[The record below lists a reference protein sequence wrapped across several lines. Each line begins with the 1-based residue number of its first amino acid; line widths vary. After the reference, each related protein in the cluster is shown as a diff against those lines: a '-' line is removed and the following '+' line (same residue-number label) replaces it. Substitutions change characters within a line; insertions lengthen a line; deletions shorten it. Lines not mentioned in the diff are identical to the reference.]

1 MKKGIILILC
11 LISFGAFS
19 QKKGAPQ
26 ESDFYEIK
34 TLPIP
39 KEIYLEVG
47 GIATMPDGRL
57 AISTRR
63 GEIWI
68 LENPYQQENHQVS
81 YHRFA
86 SGMHEIL
93 GLAYDNGVFY
103 CSQRGELTKV
113 SDVNRDGIAD
123 LYEPVY
129 QFELS
134 GNYHEYTYGPV
145 FDKNGDMWVSLN
157 LAWIGFG
164 EGKFSKWRGW
174 FVKITKDGKLEPFAG
189 GLRSPAGYSFNV
201 EGDLFYG
208 ENQGDWVGSGR
219 VTHLAKG
226 EFAGNPGGLKWAKE
240 PNSPFK
246 LTLEEI
252 PDNGNP
258 MFEAAKK
265 VKNLKLPAVWFP
277 HAIMGISTSD
287 ILQDTTSGKFSPFP
301 GQYFVADQGQSKV
314 MRMGLEKVNGVYQG
328 FCINYREGFQSGI
341 LRERFGL
348 DGSMFV
354 GMTSRGWGS
363 TGKDE
368 FGLQRLVWNGK
379 TPFEIKEIHSKT
391 DGFEINFTKAV
402 SENSLKKL
410 SSYALRSYIYKY
422 QHQYGSP
429 IIEVKDLKI
438 KSVKIS
444 DDKLTVRLV
453 LDGMRQYFIHELK
466 FPGIL
471 SESGENLL
479 HETAYFTINEIV
491 SSNGLEVA
499 NKALALEVDMT
510 KTEVQVQPLV
520 KSNLTTK
527 TKTAVGLVSE
537 TEAISLL
544 KKHTC
549 NACHAKDKR
558 IIGPA
563 FEEIAKRKYSE
574 KQILNLVY
582 KPNPANWPEYATE
595 MAPMS
600 HVPASDVLKIAKW
613 INSLGNRKELE
624 NRD

>member
-1 MKKGIILILC
+1 MKHTVSILL
-11 LISFGAFS
+11 LFISSLAWAQNPGA
-19 QKKGAPQ
+19 KTEK
-26 ESDFYEIK
+26 DFYEIK

-39 KEIYLEVG
+39 QDIYLEIG

-57 AISTRR
+57 GVSTRR

-68 LENPYQQENHQVS
+68 IDNPYQKESHQT
-81 YHRFA
+81 YYRRFA

-93 GLAYDNGVFY
+93 GLAYKDGAFY

-113 SDVNRDGIAD
+113 TDTDRDGVAD
-123 LYEPVY
+123 RYEPIY
-129 QFELS
+129 QFQLS

-145 FDKNGDMWVSLN
+145 FDKNGDMWVTLN
-157 LAWIGFG
+157 LAWVGFG

-174 FVKITKDGKLEPFAG
+174 LVKISPDGKLEPFAA
-189 GLRSPAGYSFNV
+189 GLRSPAGYSINLD
-201 EGDLFYG
+201 GDIFYG

-226 EFAGNPGGLKWAKE
+226 DFAGNPGGLKWAKE

-246 LTLEEI
+246 LSLEEI
-252 PDNGNP
+252 PDNGSP

-287 ILQDTTSGKFSPFP
+287 ILQDTTGGKFSPFP
-301 GQYFVADQGQSKV
+301 GQYFVSDQGQSKV

-363 TGKDE
+363 TGKDD
-368 FGLQRLVWNGK
+368 FGLQRLVWNGI
-379 TPFEIKEIHSKT
+379 TPFEINMIEART
-391 DGFEINFTKAV
+391 DGFEISFTQAIDVNSVKKAA
-402 SENSLKKL
+402 
-410 SSYALRSYIYKY
+410 SYALRSYIYKY
-422 QHQYGSP
+422 HHQYGSP
-429 IIEVKDLKI
+429 IVDVKDLAI
-438 KSVKIS
+438 KGIVVSA
-444 DDKLTVRLV
+444 DKKKVRIV
-453 LDGMRQYFIHELK
+453 LDQIRQYFIHEFKLTGVK
-466 FPGIL
+466 N
-471 SESGENLL
+471 EAGELLL
-479 HETAYFTINEIV
+479 HETAYYTLNQIPSGDKVVLNASTNPIV
-491 SSNGLEVA
+491 EKVVIEKKVSQLE
-499 NKALALEVDMT
+499 
-510 KTEVQVQPLV
+510 
-520 KSNLTTK
+520 K
-527 TKTAVGLVSE
+527 TKTTTLISDN
-537 TEAISLL
+537 EAMALL

-549 NACHAKDKR
+549 VACHAREEKL
-558 IIGPA
+558 IGPS
-563 FEEIAKRKYSE
+563 FTDISKRKYSD
-574 KQILNLVY
+574 KQILALVY
-582 KPNPANWPEYATE
+582 KPNPKNWPDFATE

-600 HVPASDVLKIAKW
+600 HVPARDVLKIASW
-613 INSLGNRKELE
+613 INGLTQKKANDALI

>member
-1 MKKGIILILC
+1 MKHNLSILL
-11 LISFGAFS
+11 LFISTFVMAQS
-19 QKKGAPQ
+19 PSTKTEK
-26 ESDFYEIK
+26 DFYEIK

-39 KEIYLEVG
+39 QDIYLEIG

-57 AISTRR
+57 GVSTRR

-68 LENPYQQENHQVS
+68 IENPYQKDSHQT
-81 YHRFA
+81 YYRRFA

-93 GLAYDNGVFY
+93 GLAYKDGAFY

-113 SDVNRDGIAD
+113 SDTDRDGVAD
-123 LYEPVY
+123 RYEPIY
-129 QFELS
+129 QFQLS

-145 FDKNGDMWVSLN
+145 FDKNGDMWVTLN
-157 LAWIGFG
+157 LAWVGYG

-174 FVKITKDGKLEPFAG
+174 LVKISPDGKLEPFAA
-189 GLRSPAGYSFNV
+189 GLRSPAGYSINQ
-201 EGDLFYG
+201 EGDIFYG

-226 EFAGNPGGLKWAKE
+226 DFAGNPGGLKWAKE

-252 PDNGNP
+252 PDNGSP

-287 ILQDTTSGKFSPFP
+287 ILQDTTGGKFSPFP

-363 TGKDE
+363 TGKDN
-368 FGLQRLVWNGK
+368 FGLQRLVWNGLM
-379 TPFEIKEIHSKT
+379 PFEINMIEARS
-391 DGFEINFTKAV
+391 DGFEISFTQAVDVNSVKKAA
-402 SENSLKKL
+402 
-410 SSYALRSYIYKY
+410 SYALRSYIYKY
-422 QHQYGSP
+422 HHQYGSP
-429 IIEVKDLKI
+429 IVDVKDLAI
-438 KSVKIS
+438 KGIVVSS
-444 DDKLTVRLV
+444 DKKKVRIV
-453 LDGMRQYFIHELK
+453 LDQVRQYFIHEFKLTGVK
-466 FPGIL
+466 N
-471 SESGENLL
+471 EAGEPLL
-479 HETAYFTINEIV
+479 HETAYYTLNQIPSGDKVVLNASTSPIIEKVAVEKKVSKVDNAKATTVISDNE
-491 SSNGLEVA
+491 A
-499 NKALALEVDMT
+499 MA
-510 KTEVQVQPLV
+510 
-520 KSNLTTK
+520 
-527 TKTAVGLVSE
+527 
-537 TEAISLL
+537 LL

-549 NACHAKDKR
+549 VACHAREEKL
-558 IIGPA
+558 IGPS
-563 FEEIAKRKYSE
+563 FTDISKRKYSD
-574 KQILNLVY
+574 KQILALVY
-582 KPNPANWPEYATE
+582 KPNPKNWPDFATE

-600 HVPASDVLKIAKW
+600 HVPAKDVLKIASW
-613 INSLGNRKELE
+613 INGLTQKKANDALI

>member
-1 MKKGIILILC
+1 MKHNLSILL
-11 LISFGAFS
+11 LFISTFVLAQS
-19 QKKGAPQ
+19 PSTKTEK
-26 ESDFYEIK
+26 DFYEIK

-39 KEIYLEVG
+39 QDIYLEIG

-57 AISTRR
+57 GVSTRR

-68 LENPYQQENHQVS
+68 IENPYQKDSHQT
-81 YHRFA
+81 YYRRFA

-93 GLAYDNGVFY
+93 GLAYKDGAFY

-113 SDVNRDGIAD
+113 SDTDRDGVAD
-123 LYEPVY
+123 RYEPIY
-129 QFELS
+129 QFQLS

-145 FDKNGDMWVSLN
+145 FDKNGDMWVTLN
-157 LAWIGFG
+157 LAWVGYG

-174 FVKITKDGKLEPFAG
+174 LVKISPDGKLEPFAA
-189 GLRSPAGYSFNV
+189 GLRSPAGYSINQ
-201 EGDLFYG
+201 EGDIFYG

-226 EFAGNPGGLKWAKE
+226 DFAGNPGGLKWAKE

-252 PDNGNP
+252 PDNGSP

-287 ILQDTTSGKFSPFP
+287 ILQDTTGGKFSPFP

-363 TGKDE
+363 TGKDD
-368 FGLQRLVWNGK
+368 FGLQRLVWNGLM
-379 TPFEIKEIHSKT
+379 PFEINMIEARS
-391 DGFEINFTKAV
+391 DGFEISFTQAVDVNSVKKAA
-402 SENSLKKL
+402 
-410 SSYALRSYIYKY
+410 SYALRSYIYKY
-422 QHQYGSP
+422 HHQYGSP
-429 IIEVKDLKI
+429 IVDVKDLAI
-438 KSVKIS
+438 KGIVVSS
-444 DDKLTVRLV
+444 DKKKVRIV
-453 LDGMRQYFIHELK
+453 LDQVRQYFIHEFKLTGVK
-466 FPGIL
+466 N
-471 SESGENLL
+471 EAGEPLL
-479 HETAYFTINEIV
+479 HETAYYTLNQIPSGDKVVLNASTSPIIEKVVVEKKVSKADNAKVTTVISDNE
-491 SSNGLEVA
+491 A
-499 NKALALEVDMT
+499 MA
-510 KTEVQVQPLV
+510 
-520 KSNLTTK
+520 
-527 TKTAVGLVSE
+527 
-537 TEAISLL
+537 LL

-549 NACHAKDKR
+549 VACHAREEKL
-558 IIGPA
+558 IGPS
-563 FEEIAKRKYSE
+563 FTDISKRKYSD
-574 KQILNLVY
+574 KQILALVY
-582 KPNPANWPEYATE
+582 KPNPKNWPEFATE

-600 HVPASDVLKIAKW
+600 HVPAKDVLKIASW
-613 INSLGNRKELE
+613 INGLTQKKANDALI

>member
-1 MKKGIILILC
+1 MRYLTSLFVMCVLLPI
-11 LISFGAFS
+11 GAWA
-19 QKKGAPQ
+19 QKKSAKTEQ
-26 ESDFYEIK
+26 DYYEIK

-39 KEIYLEVG
+39 KDIYLEIG

-57 AISTRR
+57 AVSTRR

-68 LENPYQQENHQVS
+68 IENPYQKENHQVH
-81 YHRFA
+81 YKRFA
-86 SGMHEIL
+86 SGLHEVL
-93 GLAYDNGVFY
+93 GLAYKDGAFY
-103 CSQRGELTKV
+103 CSQRGELTKIT
-113 SDVNRDGIAD
+113 DTDRDGVAD
-123 LYEPVY
+123 SYVPVY

-145 FDKNGDMWVSLN
+145 FDKNGDMLVTLN

-164 EGKFSKWRGW
+164 EGKFAKWRGW
-174 FVKITKDGKLEPFAG
+174 LLKIKPDGTMEPHSA
-189 GLRSPAGYSFNV
+189 GLRSPAGYSIND
-201 EGDLFYG
+201 EGDIFYG

-226 EFAGNPGGLKWAKE
+226 DFAGNPGGLKWAKE

-252 PDNGNP
+252 QDNGAP
-258 MFEAAKK
+258 MYEAAAK

-277 HAIMGISTSD
+277 HAIMGISTAD
-287 ILQDTTSGKFSPFP
+287 ILQDSTKGKFSPFP

-363 TGKDE
+363 TGKAD
-368 FGLQRLVWNGK
+368 FGLQRLFWNGEM
-379 TPFEIKEIHSKT
+379 PFEIENIRAKP
-391 DGFEINFTKAV
+391 DGFELSFTQAVDVNSVKKAA
-402 SENSLKKL
+402 
-410 SSYALRSYIYKY
+410 SYALRSYIYKY

-429 IIEVKDLKI
+429 IIELKDLKI
-438 KSVKIS
+438 SAIDVS
-444 DDKLTVRLV
+444 ADKRSVRLV
-453 LDGMRQYFIHELK
+453 IDGLRQFYIHEFKLE
-466 FPGIL
+466 GIRN
-471 SESGENLL
+471 ESGDPLL
-479 HETAYFTINEIV
+479 HETAYYTLNQIP
-491 SSNGLEVA
+491 SGARL
-499 NKALALEVDMT
+499 M
-510 KTEVQVQPLV
+510 
-520 KSNLTTK
+520 
-527 TKTAVGLVSE
+527 VSE
-537 TEAISLL
+537 GNRMQVDKVEKVTPVVATKSKSKSIISDAEAMALL

-549 NACHAKDKR
+549 LACHAKESR
-558 IIGPA
+558 VVGPSYVD
-563 FEEIAKRKYSE
+563 IAKRNYTD
-574 KQILNLVY
+574 KQILALVY
-582 KPNPANWPEYATE
+582 KPNPQNWPEYATE

-600 HVPASDVLKIAKW
+600 HVPAADVLKIASW
-613 INSLGNRKELE
+613 INGLKNKALL